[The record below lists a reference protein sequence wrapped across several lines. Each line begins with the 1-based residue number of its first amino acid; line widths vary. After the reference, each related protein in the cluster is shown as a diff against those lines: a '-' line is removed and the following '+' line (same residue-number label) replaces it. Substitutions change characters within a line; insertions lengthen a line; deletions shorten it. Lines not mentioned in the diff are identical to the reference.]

1 MAYSTIGG
9 GQNVYIPGADGVS
22 GMLQV
27 ELSRSPSSFAVNRY
41 STVMPVSKM
50 DGRYVRL
57 NSTEQIRVQSLAQYN
72 WALGTDRP
80 TGNYGQVDFKSYL
93 TQRYGF
99 TGRIPTETGAQ
110 ASFDAIGY
118 EARLQ
123 ATKAMTARSVAAAT
137 ALGTSGN
144 WADQGFTNI
153 YASWTALMNGA
164 YTSGGGAIGT
174 EGNAQAGFQAAS
186 LLIQQSSS
194 GVINPFRD
202 LVCVVNPYTAAYIS
216 QLTEV
221 KSYVKNMVR
230 STEFLEGNGLFGNHW
245 NLPPGFFG
253 IREVVVEDAVKI
265 TSNQGATLAESY
277 CIPNKVAVF
286 VSRPGGLVQN
296 AAQSSF
302 STLVNFV
309 YEDMTVEQFSDAKN
323 RYTEVSVVDNY
334 AYAVAA
340 PVTGIYVTDITA

>member
-123 ATKAMTARSVAAAT
+123 ATKCMTARSIAAAT
-137 ALGTSGN
+137 TLGTSGN
-144 WADQGFTNI
+144 WADQGFTNL
-153 YASWTALMNGA
+153 YASWTALMNAA
-164 YTSGGGAIGT
+164 YGSGGGAIAST
-174 EGNAQAGFQAAS
+174 NAQSGVQAAS

-202 LVCVVNPYTAAYIS
+202 LVCVVNPNTAAYIS

-221 KSYVKNMVR
+221 KDYVKNMVR
-230 STEFLEGNGLFGNHW
+230 STEFLEGNGLFADRW

-253 IREVVVEDAVKI
+253 IREIVVENAVKI

-309 YEDMTVEQFSDAKN
+309 YEDMTVEQFYSEEN
-323 RYTEVSVVDNY
+323 RYTSVSVVDNY
-334 AYAVAA
+334 AYAIAA
-340 PVTGIYVTDITA
+340 PLTGIYVTDITA

>member
-27 ELSRSPSSFAVNRY
+27 EFSRSPASFAVNRY
-41 STVMPVSKM
+41 STVIPVSKM

-57 NSTEQIRVQSLAQYN
+57 NSTEQVRVQSLAQYN

-93 TQRYGF
+93 TTRYGF
-99 TGRIPTETGAQ
+99 TDRIPTETGAQ

-118 EARLQ
+118 AARMQ
-123 ATKAMTARSVAAAT
+123 ATKAMTARSIAAAT

-153 YASWTALMNGA
+153 YASWTALMNRA
-164 YTSGGGAIGT
+164 YTSGGGAIASS
-174 EGNAQAGFQAAS
+174 NAQSGVQAAS

-194 GVINPFRD
+194 GVVNPFRD
-202 LVCVVNPYTAAYIS
+202 LVCVVNPNTAAYIS

-221 KSYVKNMVR
+221 KDYVKNMVR
-230 STEFLEGNGLFGNHW
+230 STEFLEGSGLFADRW

-253 IREVVVEDAVKI
+253 IREIVVENAVKI

-277 CIPNKVAVF
+277 CIPNKAAVF

-309 YEDMTVEQFSDAKN
+309 YEDMTVEQFYSEEN
-323 RYTEVSVVDNY
+323 RYTSVSVVDNY
-334 AYAVAA
+334 AYAIAA
-340 PVTGIYVTDITA
+340 PLTGIYVTDITA